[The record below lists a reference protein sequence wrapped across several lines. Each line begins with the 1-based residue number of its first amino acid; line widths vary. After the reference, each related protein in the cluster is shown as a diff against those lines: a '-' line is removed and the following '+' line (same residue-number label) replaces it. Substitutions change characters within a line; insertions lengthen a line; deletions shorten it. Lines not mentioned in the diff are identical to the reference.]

1 MRAAFGRPLR
11 RQHMSNVVIHAA
23 HGKAGRNCIKRPES
37 LNALNNE
44 VVDGMAAFVD
54 KRKPAFRRR

>member
-1 MRAAFGRPLR
+1 
-11 RQHMSNVVIHAA
+11 MSNVVIHAA
-23 HGKAGRNCIKRPES
+23 HGKAWRNRIKRPES

-44 VVDGMAAFVD
+44 FVDGMAAFVD

>member
-1 MRAAFGRPLR
+1 
-11 RQHMSNVVIHAA
+11 MSNVVIHAA
-23 HGKAGRNCIKRPES
+23 HGKVGRNRIKRPES
-37 LNALNNE
+37 LNPLNNE